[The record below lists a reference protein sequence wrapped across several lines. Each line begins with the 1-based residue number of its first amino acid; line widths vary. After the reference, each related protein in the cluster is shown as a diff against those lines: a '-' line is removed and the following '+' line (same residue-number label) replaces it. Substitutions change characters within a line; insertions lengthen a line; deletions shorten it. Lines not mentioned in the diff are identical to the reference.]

1 MKDMQKK
8 IRGRES
14 SIAILIINFNS
25 GNLIKRCLQHL
36 MVQTWTRTKIIVVDN
51 ASTDNSMGG
60 LEKSF
65 PSVHFIFS
73 QINLGFAAGNNLAL
87 NYSDG
92 CDWVALL
99 NPDAF
104 PEPTWLENLA
114 NAANIKTEFD
124 FFGSLMCAADQ
135 PGWLDGT
142 GDVYHVSGLSWR
154 RDHAVKIELG
164 TKVAGEIFGPC
175 AAAAMYLRSAL
186 VKVGGFDEDYFCYH
200 EDVDLAFRLRL
211 QGYKCW
217 YEPRSV
223 VNHVGSGITGKRSV
237 FSTYHGH
244 RNLVWTFFKNMPIIL
259 LLIYLPWHLIMT
271 ITAIFICALR
281 GQGLIVIRAKFDALK
296 AYKIILKKRASIQKS
311 RTVGSYYLLPLMA
324 RGVISFIKR

>member
-1 MKDMQKK
+1 MKDIQYK

-14 SIAILIINFNS
+14 SIAILIVNFNS
-25 GNLIKRCLQHL
+25 GHLIKQCLQCL
-36 MVQTWTRTKIIVVDN
+36 LVQTWIRTKIIVVDN
-51 ASTDNSMGG
+51 ASTDNSMEG

-87 NYSDG
+87 NHADG
-92 CDWVALL
+92 CDWVALI

-114 NAANIKTEFD
+114 NAANNKTEFD

-142 GDVYHVSGLSWR
+142 GDVYHVSGLAWR
-154 RDHAVKIELG
+154 RDHEVRTELG
-164 TKVAGEIFGPC
+164 TKTEGEIFGPC

-186 VKVGGFDEDYFCYH
+186 VKVGDFDEDYFCYY

-211 QGYKCW
+211 QGYRCW
-217 YEPRSV
+217 YEPTAV

-244 RNLVWTFFKNMPIIL
+244 RNLVWTFFKNMPTSL
-259 LLIYLPWHLIMT
+259 LLIFLPWHLIMT
-271 ITAIFICALR
+271 LIAILVSALR
-281 GQGLIVIRAKFDALK
+281 GQGLIVIIAKLDALK
-296 AYKIILKKRASIQKS
+296 AYKTIYKKRSSIQKS
-311 RTVGSYYLLPLMA
+311 RTVGIFDLLLLMD